1 MVVGQGFRDCN
12 RKLCLR
18 VCVCVFGCL
27 CVCVRMGVGG
37 GGGNVWGIYVY

>member
-1 MVVGQGFRDCN
+1 MVGGQGFRDCN

-18 VCVCVFGCL
+18 VCVCVWMD
-27 CVCVRMGVGG
+27 VSG